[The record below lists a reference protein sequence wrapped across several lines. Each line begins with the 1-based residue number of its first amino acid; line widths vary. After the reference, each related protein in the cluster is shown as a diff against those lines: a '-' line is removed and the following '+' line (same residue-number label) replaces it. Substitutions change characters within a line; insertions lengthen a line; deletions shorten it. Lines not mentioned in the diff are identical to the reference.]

1 MAFLRAALAVTLL
14 AAVAACSSDGT
25 DTQGDTQ
32 SNAPAAAASDPNAP
46 ANISL
51 RLGAEVWSS
60 FQAYLKDID
69 KTKRGAFAISN
80 DGSSASAAAT
90 CDAATCTDT
99 QQVQAEAVSSCESK
113 GGPCMLFAIDRV
125 TQVPYRM
132 PE

>member
-1 MAFLRAALAVTLL
+1 LEVDMAFLRAALAVTLL

-25 DTQGDTQ
+25 DGQG
-32 SNAPAAAASDPNAP
+32 NAPAAASSDPNAP
-46 ANISL
+46 VNISL
-51 RLGAEVWSS
+51 RLGSDVWSS

-90 CDAATCTDT
+90 CDAATCADT
-99 QQVQAEAVSSCESK
+99 QQVQAEAVSTCESK
-113 GGPCMLFAIDRV
+113 GAPCMLFAIDRV
-125 TQVPYRM
+125 TQVPYRT